1 MERKR
6 YFCNPV
12 PFTDG
17 QRHTNPDPFVLRWC
31 GRYYCYATDEDGIKV
46 SRSEDLVNWEYLGY
60 AIKEE
65 KYRDYWAP
73 SVFYENGTFYMYYS
87 NLEREETDGHKEWL
101 KLAVSSNP
109 EGPFVY
115 QKTFF
120 HKFSIDSHP
129 VMWNGKRYLFYSVN
143 DWIGTDEKVAG
154 TIIMVD
160 EMITPYEL
168 AGKERPVLL
177 PSLKQEIFAENR
189 FGDGRDWYT
198 LEGAATV
205 IHGDLCYLTYSANAY
220 VNVDYFVGTAVAD
233 ICNDFLSMEWKKY
246 PSERVWYPLLKK
258 NERVEGTGHNT
269 ITKAPDLL
277 EDWII
282 YHGRMADEELIQGKE
297 QREMR
302 IDRLAFNGE
311 QLVCNGPTQE
321 KMEAPG
327 NPTAAIREITTDQEW
342 KFTECGCFY
351 LAELWISAELNH
363 TGCRFDIYLSG
374 TDEENYVRLEFSSG
388 KRELCIVEC
397 QNGLQEVAEKQRL
410 ASDYDYTVPHLLSVQ
425 RMGRHLR
432 VLLDEKYLLEYKIS
446 GESRK
451 ENSIRIIPHFTE
463 ITVHSFVL
471 TESMILEGEGLE
483 YLTQNYRFE
492 QPAVLEEKR
501 IYGKNHTLIMNQLL
515 TEKNYEEEIQLLPGK
530 GENSVSIF
538 LGDQEYRIMKN
549 VDRRYAIYC
558 CRTGNQ
564 VQLFVNGKALKKHMI
579 QEGQAVKILLHNTE
593 ILQYRFTKK

>member
-1 MERKR
+1 MERKT
-6 YFCNPV
+6 YYCNPV

-17 QRHTNPDPFVLRWC
+17 KRHTNPDPFAFRWC
-31 GRYYCYATDEDGIKV
+31 GRYYCYATDEDGVKV

-73 SVFYENGTFYMYYS
+73 SVFYENGIFYMYYS

-109 EGPFVY
+109 EGPFLY

-120 HKFSIDSHP
+120 QKFSIDSHP

-168 AGKERPVLL
+168 AGKEKPVLL
-177 PSLKQEIFAENR
+177 PSLEQEIFERNR
-189 FGDGRDWYT
+189 FGDRRDWYT

-205 IHGDLCYLTYSANAY
+205 THGDLCYLTYSANAY
-220 VNVDYFVGTAVAD
+220 VNVDYFVGTAIAGVH
-233 ICNDFLSMEWKKY
+233 NHFLSMEWKKY
-246 PSERVWYPLLKK
+246 PSEREWYPLLKK
-258 NERVEGTGHNT
+258 NELVEGTGHNT

-282 YHGRMADEELIQGKE
+282 YHGRKADEELIHGKE

-302 IDRLAFNGE
+302 IDRLIFNGE

-321 KMEAPG
+321 KMEVPG
-327 NPTAAIREITTDQEW
+327 NPTAAVRGITTDQKW
-342 KFTECGCFY
+342 KFTECGGFY
-351 LAELWISAELNH
+351 IAELWISAGLNH

-374 TDEENYVRLEFSSG
+374 VDEENYIKLEFSSG
-388 KRELCIVEC
+388 KREIRIVEC
-397 QNGLQEVAEKQRL
+397 KKGLQEVIGKQRL
-410 ASDYDYTVPHLLSVQ
+410 TSDYDYTVPHLFSVQ
-425 RMGRHLR
+425 RTGRYLR
-432 VLLDEKYLLEYKIS
+432 VLLDEQYLLECRIS
-446 GESRK
+446 GERHEK
-451 ENSIRIIPHFTE
+451 NNIRIMPHFTE

-483 YLTQNYRFE
+483 YLTRNYKFE

-501 IYGKNHTLIMNQLL
+501 IHGKNQTLIMNQFL

-530 GENSVSIF
+530 GENGISII
-538 LGDQEYRIMKN
+538 LGDQEYKITKN
-549 VDRRYAIYC
+549 VDRRYAVYC

-564 VQLFVNGKALKKHMI
+564 VQLFVNGKVLEKHMI
-579 QEGQAVKILLHNTE
+579 QETQTVKVLLHNTE